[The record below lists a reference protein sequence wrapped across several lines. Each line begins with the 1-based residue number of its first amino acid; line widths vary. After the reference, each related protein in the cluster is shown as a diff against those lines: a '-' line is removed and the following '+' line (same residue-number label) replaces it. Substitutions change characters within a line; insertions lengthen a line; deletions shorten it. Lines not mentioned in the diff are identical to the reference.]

1 MKKPVAKKKSAKKK
15 SVKGGHK
22 PYSVTHEKFE
32 VIVKHISM
40 GFDIKDACE
49 REGVSHEA
57 YYQYMKR
64 NPKKTDLHRS
74 ALYRKEELAYKSMDV
89 GMVKDWKAAAW
100 WLERTKPERFREKKE
115 IELTKPSLIEGM
127 FSDDDDDK
135 DNGK

>member
-1 MKKPVAKKKSAKKK
+1 MKKKVVKKKPAKKK

-22 PYSVTHEKFE
+22 PYAVTHEIFE
-32 VIVKHISM
+32 KIAKHVSL
-40 GFDIKDACE
+40 GFSIHDACD

-64 NPKKTDLHRS
+64 NPKKTEVHRS

-115 IELTKPSLIEGM
+115 IEVTKPSLVMDM
-127 FSDDDDDK
+127 FDEDDK
-135 DNGK
+135 EKK